1 MVVREMDAL
10 FQKLNI
16 VPKNKQLYQNAF
28 CHTSYVHEHQ
38 DCSSYERLEFLGD
51 AILDLVIADYLYN
64 QMHIEEGDMTKLR
77 ASYVCE
83 NALYRYAMDLGFSK
97 YIKVGH
103 GEEADGGKFKK
114 AIVADIFEAFMAAIY
129 LDLGY
134 ETVRRVIL
142 DIVIPYLEDPNVLFF
157 SDYKS
162 ALQEAMQT
170 DKRDVEYILIKE
182 EGPAHKRIFTVE
194 VKVGDVVYGK
204 GIAHSKKEAE
214 QNAAEDAL
222 EKLAIQ

>member
-1 MVVREMDAL
+1 MKSL
-10 FQKLNI
+10 FKKLNI
-16 VPKNKQLYQNAF
+16 VPKNTKLYENAF
-28 CHTSYVHEHQ
+28 CHTSYVHEHG

-51 AILDLVIADYLYN
+51 AIVDLVVADYLYN
-64 QMHIEEGDMTKLR
+64 QMHIEEGEMTKLR

-134 ETVRRVIL
+134 NTVHRVIL
-142 DIVIPYLEDPNVLFF
+142 DVIVPYIEDSNILFF

-170 DKRDVEYILIKE
+170 DKRDVEYILINE
-182 EGPAHKRIFTVE
+182 EGPAHKKTFTVE

-204 GIAHSKKEAE
+204 GVAHSKKEAE
-214 QNAAEDAL
+214 QNAAFNAL
-222 EKLAIQ
+222 EKLAIR